1 MFLATFYEPIL
12 GGKLLLEYGFT
23 SDEVAYFYSIFTI
36 SAFSTSLLLTFFPI
50 KTQYMLWTVMSLV
63 FSVLAV
69 LLMGPSLLLRI
80 PDNLITMGVG
90 IGMLGASRQIYMVV
104 ITLHTL

>member
-1 MFLATFYEPIL
+1 M
-12 GGKLLLEYGFT
+12 LEYDFT

-36 SAFSTSLLLTFFPI
+36 AAFATNLVLTSFPI
-50 KTQYMLWTVMSLV
+50 KTRYVLWIVISSI

-80 PDNLITMGVG
+80 PDNLITMAVGTGMMGV
-90 IGMLGASRQIYMVV
+90 ARQIYAV
-104 ITLHTL
+104 TLAVHTL